1 MYLLGFNHKDPVTS
15 AKKYLEDDGNPYDF
29 VGVDSDGLIALE
41 FGVFGLPETY
51 LINED
56 GKIIYKFMGPI
67 TKDVLKN
74 EIEPLLR
81 ILRTIIL
88 CFICFAFKTYAVE
101 NIDER
106 VKNLTLEL
114 RCMTCQNQSIYDSDA
129 EFSNDIKKIVKQKLQ
144 EGESERDIKKFLV
157 ERYSE
162 YILFRPVVN
171 YNNIFLWS
179 FPFILLI
186 IGLFFVLIK
195 SKRNKV

>member
-1 MYLLGFNHKDPVTS
+1 MKLNHSFKVLLTTILS
-15 AKKYLEDDGNPYDF
+15 
-29 VGVDSDGLIALE
+29 
-41 FGVFGLPETY
+41 
-51 LINED
+51 
-56 GKIIYKFMGPI
+56 FMFFS
-67 TKDVLKN
+67 L
-74 EIEPLLR
+74 
-81 ILRTIIL
+81 
-88 CFICFAFKTYAVE
+88 KTYAIE

-129 EFSNDIKKIVKQKLQ
+129 EFSNDIKKIVKQKLS

-157 ERYSE
+157 ERYGE
-162 YILFRPVVN
+162 YILFRPLMN

-195 SKRNKV
+195 SKGNKVWNNLFCFFLFSLYGFLII

>member
-1 MYLLGFNHKDPVTS
+1 MKSSHFFKIFHIVIYS
-15 AKKYLEDDGNPYDF
+15 
-29 VGVDSDGLIALE
+29 LI
-41 FGVFGLPETY
+41 FFTF
-51 LINED
+51 
-56 GKIIYKFMGPI
+56 KI
-67 TKDVLKN
+67 
-74 EIEPLLR
+74 
-81 ILRTIIL
+81 
-88 CFICFAFKTYAVE
+88 YAIE

-144 EGESERDIKKFLV
+144 EGESEKDIKKFLA
-157 ERYSE
+157 ERYGE
-162 YILFRPVVN
+162 YILFRPLMN

-195 SKRNKV
+195 TKTKKA

>member
-1 MYLLGFNHKDPVTS
+1 MKSSHFFKILH
-15 AKKYLEDDGNPYDF
+15 
-29 VGVDSDGLIALE
+29 IAILS
-41 FGVFGLPETY
+41 FIFFTF
-51 LINED
+51 
-56 GKIIYKFMGPI
+56 KI
-67 TKDVLKN
+67 
-74 EIEPLLR
+74 
-81 ILRTIIL
+81 
-88 CFICFAFKTYAVE
+88 YAIE

-106 VKNLTLEL
+106 IKNLTLEL

-157 ERYSE
+157 ERYGE
-162 YILFRPVVN
+162 YILFRPLIN

-195 SKRNKV
+195 TKTKKA